1 MGKKIAAIVT
11 DLFEDSEYSEPVE
24 AFREKG
30 HQVINIGLTAGKTVK
45 GLKQGTEV
53 VIDKAVGEVAVEDF
67 DALLIPGGYSPD
79 QLRVD
84 EVAVRF
90 TADFVRSKKPVLA
103 ICHAGQLL
111 ITAQVL
117 QGRKFT
123 GYTSIIQDIKN
134 AGATFIDQEVV
145 VDDNLV
151 SSRNP
156 HDIPAFIRESLKKL
170 EEV

>member
-1 MGKKIAAIVT
+1 MAKIAVIIHN
-11 DLFEDSEYSEPVE
+11 LFEDSEYTEPAE

-30 HQVINIGLTAGKTVK
+30 HQLVHVGLEAGRTVK
-45 GLKQGTEV
+45 GKKKGTEV
-53 VIDKAVGEVAVEDF
+53 KIDKAVGDVSVKDF

-84 EVAVRF
+84 EKAVRF
-90 TADFVRSKKPVLA
+90 AGDFVKSGKPVFA

-117 QGRKFT
+117 KGRRFT

-134 AGATFIDQEVV
+134 AGAEFVDREVV
-145 VDDNLV
+145 VDGNLV

-156 HDIPAFIRESLKKL
+156 NDIPAFVKEALKKL
-170 EEV
+170 P

>member
-1 MGKKIAAIVT
+1 MGKKIAALVT
-11 DLFEDSEYSEPVE
+11 GMFEDSEYSKPVE

-30 HQVINIGLTAGKTVK
+30 HSVTNVGVTAGEVVK
-45 GLKQGTEV
+45 GKTDGTEV
-53 VIDKAVGEVAVEDF
+53 TIDKEVADVAVDDF

-84 EVAVRF
+84 ENAVRF
-90 TADFVRSKKPVLA
+90 TGDFVRSGKPVLA

-117 QGRKFT
+117 KGRKFT
-123 GYTSIIQDIKN
+123 GYTSIVQDIKN
-134 AGATFIDQEVV
+134 AGAEFIDREVV
-145 VDDNLV
+145 VDGNLV

-156 HDIPAFIRESLKKL
+156 GDIPAFIRESLKKL
-170 EEV
+170 DQG

>member
-1 MGKKIAAIVT
+1 MAKIAVIIHN
-11 DLFEDSEYSEPVE
+11 LFEDSEYTEPAE

-30 HQVINIGLTAGKTVK
+30 HQLIHVGLEAGRTVK
-45 GLKQGTEV
+45 GKKKGTEV
-53 VIDKAVGEVAVEDF
+53 KIDKAVGDVSVKDF

-84 EVAVRF
+84 EKAVRF
-90 TADFVRSKKPVLA
+90 AGDFVKSGKPVFA

-117 QGRKFT
+117 KGRRFT

-134 AGATFIDQEVV
+134 AGAEFVDREVV
-145 VDDNLV
+145 VDGNLV

-156 HDIPAFIRESLKKL
+156 NDIPAFVKEALKKL
-170 EEV
+170 P

>member
-1 MGKKIAAIVT
+1 MGKKIAAI
-11 DLFEDSEYSEPVE
+11 LGEMFEDSEYTKPVD
-24 AFREKG
+24 AYRKKG
-30 HQVINIGLTAGKTVK
+30 HEVINVGVKAGETVTGKTEGTQVK
-45 GLKQGTEV
+45 
-53 VIDKAVGEVAVEDF
+53 IDQSVGDVHVEDF

-84 EVAVRF
+84 ENAVRF
-90 TADFVRSKKPVLA
+90 AADFVRSGKPVFA

-134 AGATFIDQEVV
+134 AGAEFVDQEVV
-145 VDDNLV
+145 VDGNLV
-151 SSRNP
+151 SSRHP
-156 HDIPAFIRESLKKL
+156 GDIPAFIVESLKKL
-170 EEV
+170 